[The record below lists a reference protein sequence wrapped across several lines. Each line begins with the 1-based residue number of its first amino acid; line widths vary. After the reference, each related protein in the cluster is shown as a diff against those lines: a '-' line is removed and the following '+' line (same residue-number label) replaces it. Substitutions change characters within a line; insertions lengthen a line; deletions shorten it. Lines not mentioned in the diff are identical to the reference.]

1 MFHLRG
7 FILVA
12 QTRVQTNMHTGFTQ
26 LTRAFVAK
34 AADVSGR
41 LLRAKGASFGSLRR

>member
-1 MFHLRG
+1 M
-7 FILVA
+7 
-12 QTRVQTNMHTGFTQ
+12 VQNTKQTGFGE
-26 LTRAFVAK
+26 LTRAFAAK